1 DMPIGRMP
9 YDFLRYDYH
18 TARNPVKQAFLI
30 LNPPYILAPV
40 LLECYRQ
47 KYSIFIGKEIYK
59 KGRFLRPISY

>member
-1 DMPIGRMP
+1 MVFEPAVMKETDR
-9 YDFLRYDYH
+9 LRII
-18 TARNPVKQAFLI
+18 ARNPVKQAFLI

-59 KGRFLRPISY
+59 KGRFLKPISY